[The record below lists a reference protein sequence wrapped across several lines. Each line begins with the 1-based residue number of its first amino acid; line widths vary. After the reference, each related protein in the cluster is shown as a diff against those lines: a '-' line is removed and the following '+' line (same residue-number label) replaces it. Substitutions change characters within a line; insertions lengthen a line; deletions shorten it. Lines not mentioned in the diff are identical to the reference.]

1 MEEHRKLMSMPT
13 FAQMLEEQKELL
25 EQIAKLEAKK
35 DRLVGGNSEKIDEKL
50 VIAAEKDE
58 QKLRKEL
65 KKYKSIVK
73 SCLDIWTTNLEK
85 KKH

>member
-1 MEEHRKLMSMPT
+1 MSMPT

-65 KKYKSIVK
+65 KKYKGIVK
-73 SCLDIWTTNLEK
+73 SCLDIWATNLEK

>member
-1 MEEHRKLMSMPT
+1 MPT

-73 SCLDIWTTNLEK
+73 SCLDIWATNLEK